1 MNDDNLD
8 PRIADLLRKEH
19 APPAF
24 PKDEV
29 KARVAATLRT
39 RRDGRDIDRRWF
51 LHPVVRT
58 AMAAAAAVLVFVAG
72 SEYGRRTATTNGVG
86 NPVPEADLSAPISI
100 QSTGSQYV
108 ASLAQFTEQ
117 ASGLTSEERE
127 EARQVALAIMYAA
140 TAELLQDQ
148 ENDELLEA
156 VARLFYQKRQSLRN
170 PEHPDAVWF

>member
-1 MNDDNLD
+1 MSDENLD
-8 PRIADLLRKEH
+8 PRIADLLKREH
-19 APPAF
+19 TSPTF

-39 RRDGRDIDRRWF
+39 RRDRSDAERRWF
-51 LHPVVRT
+51 IHPAVRT
-58 AMAAAAAVLVFVAG
+58 ALAAAAAVVVFVAG
-72 SEYGRRTATTNGVG
+72 SEYGRRTAAINGVV
-86 NPVPEADLSAPISI
+86 NSVPEMTLSTPISI
-100 QSTGSQYV
+100 QSTGSRYV

-117 ASGLTSEERE
+117 SPELTPEERE

-156 VARLFYQKRQSLRN
+156 VARLFHSKRQSLRN
-170 PEHPDAVWF
+170 PEHRDAVWF

>member
-1 MNDDNLD
+1 MKDDNLD
-8 PRIADLLRKEH
+8 PRIADLLRKEL

-24 PKDEV
+24 SKDEV

-51 LHPVVRT
+51 VHPVVRT

-72 SEYGRRTATTNGVG
+72 SEYGRRIAAANGAG
-86 NPVPEADLSAPISI
+86 IAVPEMELSAPISI
-100 QSTGSQYV
+100 QSAGSRYV

-117 ASGLTSEERE
+117 APELTAEERE

-148 ENDELLEA
+148 ENDGLLET
-156 VARLFYQKRQSLRN
+156 VARLFYSKRQSLKN
-170 PEHPDAVWF
+170 PEHRDAVWF

>member
-1 MNDDNLD
+1 MNDDKLD

-39 RRDGRDIDRRWF
+39 RRHRRDADQRWF

-58 AMAAAAAVLVFVAG
+58 ALAAAAAVVVFVAG
-72 SEYGRRTATTNGVG
+72 SEYGRRTGAINGAG
-86 NPVPEADLSAPISI
+86 NSVPEAALSAPISI
-100 QSTGSQYV
+100 QSAGSRYV

-117 ASGLTSEERE
+117 SPELMPEERE
-127 EARQVALAIMYAA
+127 EARQVALAILYAA

-148 ENDELLEA
+148 ENDELLKA
-156 VARLFYQKRQSLRN
+156 VTRLLYNKRQALRN